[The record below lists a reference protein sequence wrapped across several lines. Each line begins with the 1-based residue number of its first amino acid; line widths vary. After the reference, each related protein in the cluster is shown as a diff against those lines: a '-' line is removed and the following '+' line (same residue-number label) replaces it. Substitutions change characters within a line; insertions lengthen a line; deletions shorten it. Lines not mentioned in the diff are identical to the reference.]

1 MHFVHRVDI
10 RSNFCIFFLLQ
21 ALKEPWKLSTSQ
33 VSTAV
38 CNEIL
43 NEAWWSIVCIWLLD
57 FQNQPT
63 PGSQFVDEGGDKK
76 EELGIEKNEGALGGG
91 GGGIKNLKK
100 GADILSRDRL
110 FVSI

>member
-10 RSNFCIFFLLQ
+10 RSNVCNFLLLQ

-63 PGSQFVDEGGDKK
+63 PGSQFVDEGGDK

-91 GGGIKNLKK
+91 IKNLIHW
-100 GADILSRDRL
+100 ADILSRDRL

>member
-10 RSNFCIFFLLQ
+10 RSNVCNFFLLQ

-43 NEAWWSIVCIWLLD
+43 NEAW
-57 FQNQPT
+57 
-63 PGSQFVDEGGDKK
+63 
-76 EELGIEKNEGALGGG
+76 
-91 GGGIKNLKK
+91 
-100 GADILSRDRL
+100 
-110 FVSI
+110 

>member
-10 RSNFCIFFLLQ
+10 RSNVCNFFLLQ

-63 PGSQFVDEGGDKK
+63 LGSQFVDEGGDK

-91 GGGIKNLKK
+91 RIKNLIHW
-100 GADILSRDRL
+100 ADILSRDRL